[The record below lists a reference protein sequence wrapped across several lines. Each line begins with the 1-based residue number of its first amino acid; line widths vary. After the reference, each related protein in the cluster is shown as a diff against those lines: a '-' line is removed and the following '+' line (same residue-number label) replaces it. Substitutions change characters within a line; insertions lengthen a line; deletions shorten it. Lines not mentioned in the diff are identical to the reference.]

1 MKYFCMLSRNMI
13 RVVSMESQEY
23 PPLLRKYSFS
33 PPVTLYVAG
42 QTLDWG
48 RLKPV
53 AVVGTRQPTDAGKGL
68 TKELV
73 RELVRE
79 GYAIVTG
86 LARGVDSIAVQEA
99 LANNSFVIGVLPCM
113 FKKDEEGKQVP
124 CLVASYADELL
135 RKGAVISENYNSRN
149 IWEELVLR
157 NRLIDGMSIAVIIPE
172 TKWRPRG
179 WGTMY
184 HIRFGVKA
192 NRPVL
197 IFRPRTRS
205 RLVEKAYKYF
215 TEEGARPVETVEDV
229 INALRRLMNQ
239 QLY

>member
-1 MKYFCMLSRNMI
+1 MLSRNMV
-13 RVVSMESQEY
+13 RVVSMQSPEY

-33 PPVTLYVAG
+33 PPVTLYVVG

-53 AVVGTRQPTDAGKGL
+53 AVVGTRQPTDVGKEL

-73 RELVRE
+73 RRLVRE

-99 LANNSFVIGVLPCM
+99 LANNGFVIGVLPCM

-135 RKGAVISENYNSRN
+135 RKGAVMSENYVSRN

-157 NRLIDGMSIAVIIPE
+157 NRLIDGMSIAVVIPE
-172 TKWRPRG
+172 TKWKLRG
-179 WGTMY
+179 WGTVH
-184 HIRFGVKA
+184 HIRFGIKA
-192 NRPVL
+192 NKAVL
-197 IFRPRTRS
+197 IFKPRTKS
-205 RLVEKAYKYF
+205 KLVEKAYKYF
-215 TEEGARPVETVEDV
+215 TEEGARPVETIEEVMEV
-229 INALRRLMNQ
+229 VRRLTSQ

>member
-1 MKYFCMLSRNMI
+1 MLSKNMI
-13 RVVSMESQEY
+13 RVVSMESPEY
-23 PPLLRKYSFS
+23 PPLLRRYSFS
-33 PPVTLYVAG
+33 PPVTLYIAG
-42 QTLDWG
+42 QRLDWG

-53 AVVGTRQPTDAGKGL
+53 AVVGTRQPTDAGKEL
-68 TKELV
+68 TRELV
-73 RELVRE
+73 RRLVRE

-99 LANNSFVIGVLPCM
+99 LANNGFAIGVLPCM
-113 FKKDEEGKQVP
+113 FKKDEEGRQVP

-135 RKGAVISENYNSRN
+135 RKGAVVSENYNSKR

-179 WGTMY
+179 WGTIH

-192 NRPVL
+192 NKAVL
-197 IFRPRTRS
+197 ILKPRTRS

-215 TEEGARPVETVEDV
+215 IEEGARPVETIEQAMEV
-229 INALRRLMNQ
+229 LRRLAGQ

>member
-1 MKYFCMLSRNMI
+1 MLSKNMV

-23 PPLLRKYSFS
+23 PPLLRRYSFS

-42 QTLDWG
+42 QTLDW
-48 RLKPV
+48 RNLKSV
-53 AVVGTRQPTDAGKGL
+53 AVVGTRQPTDAGKEL
-68 TKELV
+68 TRELV
-73 RELVRE
+73 RRLVRE

-99 LANNSFVIGVLPCM
+99 LANNGFVIGVLPCM
-113 FKKDEEGKQVP
+113 FKKNEERKQVP

-135 RKGAVISENYNSRN
+135 RKGAVMSENYTSRN

-179 WGTMY
+179 WGTMH

-192 NRPVL
+192 NKAVL

-205 RLVEKAYKYF
+205 RLVEKAYRYF
-215 TEEGARPVETVEDV
+215 TEEGARPVETIEDV
-229 INALRRLMNQ
+229 IEVLRRLTNQ

>member
-1 MKYFCMLSRNMI
+1 MLSRDMV
-13 RVVSMESQEY
+13 RVVSMESPEY
-23 PPLLRKYSFS
+23 PPLLRRYPFS

-42 QTLDWG
+42 QRLDWG

-53 AVVGTRQPTDAGKGL
+53 AVVGTRQPTDAGKDL
-68 TKELV
+68 T
-73 RELVRE
+73 RELVRRLVE
-79 GYAIVTG
+79 DGYAIVTG

-99 LANNSFVIGVLPCM
+99 LANNGFAIGVLPCM

-124 CLVASYADELL
+124 CLVASYTDELL
-135 RKGAVISENYNSRN
+135 RKGAVVSENYNSKR

-179 WGTMY
+179 WGTIH

-192 NRPVL
+192 NRAVL
-197 IFRPRTRS
+197 ILKPRARS

-215 TEEGARPVETVEDV
+215 IEEGARPVETIEQAMEV
-229 INALRRLMNQ
+229 LRRLAGQ